1 MRGRLARDLLLIRQ
15 LSAADIQR
23 VWRSH
28 AARQLILEQGGALRL
43 LPWPSATS
51 GDEELLSLEIQV
63 RSLRILHSVLQEGRM
78 IFGQHCGDLRSF
90 FRAADRGQHG
100 AIGRDEVRLAF
111 ERLDLGFSVG
121 QLTSLIGTLWAA
133 APMSP
138 REIRSASTPR
148 GKGSNR
154 IGAGDNTM
162 PPPLITGSP
171 VVLSS
176 LLMDSVTED
185 EFVDWATPQR
195 AELAA
200 FILRRRHKRRG
211 ASSDVGIVPTRRSL
225 GGSMDAVA
233 AAPSGRGRGRGVVP
247 EGIPPA
253 VPVAL

>member
-1 MRGRLARDLLLIRQ
+1 VDFSRRPLNHTHSAQ
-15 LSAADIQR
+15 LDSI
-23 VWRSH
+23 
-28 AARQLILEQGGALRL
+28 
-43 LPWPSATS
+43 
-51 GDEELLSLEIQV
+51 
-63 RSLRILHSVLQEGRM
+63 HSPTTTHNKC
-78 IFGQHCGDLRSF
+78 IY
-90 FRAADRGQHG
+90 
-100 AIGRDEVRLAF
+100 
-111 ERLDLGFSVG
+111 
-121 QLTSLIGTLWAA
+121 
-133 APMSP
+133 
-138 REIRSASTPR
+138 TPR